1 LKTPFFVTIIFF
13 GVLIIGSTHL
23 VGVIETLRQW
33 ATLQALLDGLVYY
46 ILASNLILS
55 LIAIGVLT
63 AIWFRLLQTRWLI
76 WSYFLSFIFFYWL
89 DRMVFFQSRD
99 DYRLP
104 FVIVLQ
110 IVIGLVLWLGLSR
123 KSVKGYFGEPYA

>member
-1 LKTPFFVTIIFF
+1 MKLPFFVTIVFF
-13 GVLIIGSTHL
+13 GVLIIGSAHL
-23 VGVIETLRQW
+23 IGVIETLRQW
-33 ATLQALLDGLVYY
+33 ATLQELLDGLVYY

-63 AIWFRLLQTRWLI
+63 AIWYRLRQTRWLI
-76 WSYFLSFIFFYWL
+76 WSYFFFLIFFYWL
-89 DRMVFFQSRD
+89 DRILFFQSRD

-123 KSVKGYFGEPYA
+123 KSVKGYFGEPNA

>member
-1 LKTPFFVTIIFF
+1 LKLPFFVTIVFF
-13 GVLIIGSTHL
+13 GVLIIGSAHL
-23 VGVIETLRQW
+23 IGVIETLRQW
-33 ATLQALLDGLVYY
+33 ATLQELLDGLVYY

-63 AIWFRLLQTRWLI
+63 AIWYRLRQTRWLI
-76 WSYFLSFIFFYWL
+76 WSYFFFLIFFYWL
-89 DRMVFFQSRD
+89 DRILFFQSRD

-123 KSVKGYFGEPYA
+123 KSVKGYFGEPNA

>member
-1 LKTPFFVTIIFF
+1 
-13 GVLIIGSTHL
+13 VLIIGSAHL
-23 VGVIETLRQW
+23 IGVIETLRQW
-33 ATLQALLDGLVYY
+33 ATLKALLDGLVYY

-63 AIWFRLLQTRWLI
+63 AIWFHLRQTRWLI
-76 WSYFLSFIFFYWL
+76 WSYFFSFILFYWL

-104 FVIVLQ
+104 FVIVFQ